1 MKSASEEFRDKLWLD
16 FSLFSYRLAHWTAK
30 IFAGITLFVPMAVV
44 CALMIALGGA
54 WLMDIG
60 NHLRGSGTLEAADRV
75 FGIVNMIDAALVE
88 RKGLVLISIL
98 ATSSVVLTLESRPL
112 KQMAAS
118 VGCIAVHLM
127 LIGALL

>member
-16 FSLFSYRLAHWTAK
+16 FSVFSYRLAHWTAN
-30 IFAGITLFVPMAVV
+30 IFAGIILFVPMAVACILTIV
-44 CALMIALGGA
+44 LGGA

-60 NHLRGSGTLEAADRV
+60 NHFLGSGTLEVAARV

-88 RKGLVLISIL
+88 HKGLVLISIL
-98 ATSSVVLTLESRPL
+98 AIISVVLTLKSHPL